1 MGCACNTGRSQADTY
16 WGEVMASETVLVEK
30 SDGVALVTLN
40 RPDRLNA
47 MSMELMYALVDELRT
62 LATDRAVGCVVL
74 TGAGRAFCAGGD
86 IQAMVAEEPMT
97 YEEEVEQ
104 QQEIHQ
110 ASALLHTMR
119 KPTIAM
125 VNGHAVGAG
134 LSLALACD
142 LRVAGESAK
151 FGTAFMRVGFAGDFG
166 GTWLLTSIVG
176 TAKARELYFTA
187 EIQNAQAA
195 LELGLANRVVP
206 DAELREHT
214 LELARQLAAGPGI
227 AYGYM
232 KENLNLAQ
240 HSRLDDVL
248 LAEARAHRRTGH
260 TQDHQEAAK
269 AFLEKRPP
277 AFRGR

>member
-1 MGCACNTGRSQADTY
+1 
-16 WGEVMASETVLVEK
+16 MASENVLLETQG
-30 SDGVALVTLN
+30 GVAVVTLN

-47 MSMELMYALVDELRT
+47 MSHELMMELVEELS
-62 LATDRAVGCVVL
+62 AVASDHEVHCVVL

-86 IQAMVAEEPMT
+86 IQGMVGRAALT
-97 YEEEVEQ
+97 YEEGVEEQ
-104 QQEIHQ
+104 NHYHRA
-110 ASALLHTMR
+110 ASLLHDMR

-142 LRVAGESAK
+142 LRLAGESAK

-166 GTWLLTSIVG
+166 GTWLLSSIVG

-187 EIQNAQAA
+187 EIVGAEEA
-195 LELGLANRVVP
+195 LRMGLANRVYP
-206 DAELREHT
+206 DAELRGQT
-214 LELARQLAAGPGI
+214 LELAARLASGPSI

-232 KENLNLAQ
+232 KENLNRSQ
-240 HSRLDDVL
+240 HERLDDIL
-248 LAEARAHRRTGH
+248 LAEARAHRRTGQ
-260 TQDHQEAAK
+260 TEDHREAAR

-277 AFRGR
+277 RFVGR

>member
-1 MGCACNTGRSQADTY
+1 
-16 WGEVMASETVLVEK
+16 MASEVSEASQTVLVEK
-30 SDGVALVTLN
+30 FDGVGLVTLN

-47 MSMELMYALVDELRT
+47 MSTELIYALVEALNG
-62 LATDRAVGCVVL
+62 LAADRSVHCVVL

-86 IQAMVAEEPMT
+86 IQGMTTREPQTFEEGV
-97 YEEEVEQ
+97 EEQ
-104 QQEIHQ
+104 QEFHQ
-110 ASALLHTMR
+110 AAALLHNMR

-142 LRVAGESAK
+142 LRIAGESAK

-176 TAKARELYFTA
+176 TAKARELYFSA
-187 EIQNAQAA
+187 EIVGAEDA
-195 LELGLANRVVP
+195 LRLGLVNRLVAN
-206 DAELREHT
+206 AELRDAA
-214 LELARQLAAGPGI
+214 LDLARQLAAGPSV

-240 HSRLDDVL
+240 HARLEDAL
-248 LAEARAHRRTGH
+248 LAEARAHRRTGQ
-260 TQDHQEAAK
+260 TSDHREAAR

-277 AFRGR
+277 QFSGR